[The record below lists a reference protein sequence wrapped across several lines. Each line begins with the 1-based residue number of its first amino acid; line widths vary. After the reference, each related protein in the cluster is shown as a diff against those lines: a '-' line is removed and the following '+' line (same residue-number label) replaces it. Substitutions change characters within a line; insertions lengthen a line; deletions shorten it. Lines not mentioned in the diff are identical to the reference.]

1 MNKETIILGPTTASV
16 FRINNNYRFQILIK
30 YRFDDSLLKT
40 LKEIDEQYV
49 FNKDT
54 YLEIDMDPIRI

>member
-1 MNKETIILGPTTASV
+1 MKKAISNWGAAGKDSTKEFS
-16 FRINNNYRFQILIK
+16 
-30 YRFDDSLLKT
+30 KT
-40 LKEIDEQYV
+40 LKEIDEQYI

>member
-1 MNKETIILGPTTASV
+1 MINKIMKLSKI
-16 FRINNNYRFQILIK
+16 FIK
-30 YRFDDSLLKT
+30 DYFENLY
-40 LKEIDEQYV
+40 I